1 MRVMRSG
8 IALKL
13 LGALVAALGL
23 LLVGAGCNE
32 DDVEEVLGQAS
43 AASVESAYDVTG
55 DPLMNEWIT
64 HVGNC
69 VVSHSRRQSIPYEF
83 KVVDTRMVNAFAA
96 PYGHIYVT
104 QGFLDFAETED
115 EVWVVM
121 AHEVG
126 HVVARD
132 SIHSLKRSL
141 LWGLVVQLISGESRT
156 AGDIAGIGLGLLS
169 LRYSR
174 VDEYEADDSGTMLAY
189 RAGYDPHA
197 GVTFFKRLMT
207 DIEKRRP
214 ASWEVY
220 FMTHPPTERRI
231 RRQLERAE
239 LDESN
244 PEALM
249 QIGRGYLL
257 RGQPGRATHYL
268 LKATEVAP
276 ESATAQSLLGDAYA
290 ARGQMSLAR
299 MHYAK
304 AEDAYARRRL
314 AMLQGVA
321 APRLAGIGEAGRS
334 EAGELLAR
342 VGEVGA
348 LVVQTRANAKA
359 YTMKTGGQVAQLVS
373 GVKRIN
379 ERLVDLADTEA
390 DVSDAVE
397 QLVGR
402 GSTAISRAVE
412 SVYMLESVNRD
423 LEEVG
428 SRVEK
433 LVAECESGLRA
444 AQAGEGNPEDVPALR
459 EALAELR
466 RATATL
472 ELAMAEAPRTFERVR
487 SAQSAANDVTNL
499 MEMVVCRDDPDSA
512 LNGQLRDASTHTQDL
527 AIEAL
532 HAVARA
538 QRQSVKARGHALVA
552 RLNLL
557 GTAATPQMQALYDR
571 QVAHFLLVPEA
582 AVRAARAV
590 GGGYGEA
597 AMSIAAARSLGTD
610 PGHFL
615 PTVAGVSPVGAAMEQ
630 GAAISSANVLLKFLA
645 GAMQSEREATPT
657 T

>member
-1 MRVMRSG
+1 MTRRRAGV
-8 IALKL
+8 ALKL
-13 LGALVAALGL
+13 MAALAAAVGL
-23 LLVGAGCNE
+23 MLAGTGCRE

-43 AASVESAYDVTG
+43 AASIESAYDVDG

-64 HVGNC
+64 HVGNS
-69 VVSHSRRQSIPYEF
+69 VVSHTRRQSIPYEF
-83 KVVDTRMVNAFAA
+83 KVIETDMVNAFAA

-104 QGFLDFAETED
+104 QGFLDFAETEH

-141 LWGLVVQLISGESRT
+141 LWGLLVQLIGGESRT

-174 VDEYEADDSGTMLAY
+174 VDEYEADDAGTMLAY
-189 RAGYDPHA
+189 RAGYDPH
-197 GVTFFKRLMT
+197 GGLTFFDRLMT

-231 RRQLERAE
+231 QRQRERAE
-239 LDESN
+239 LDDTN
-244 PEALM
+244 AEALV

-257 RGQPGRATHYL
+257 RGQPGRATDYL

-276 ESATAQSLLGDAYA
+276 DSATAQSLLGDAYA
-290 ARGQMSLAR
+290 ARGEMSLAR
-299 MHYAK
+299 THYGK
-304 AEDAYARRRL
+304 ADGDYAERRL
-314 AMLQGVA
+314 AA
-321 APRLAGIGEAGRS
+321 LAGVEAPALPGIGATGQAA
-334 EAGELLAR
+334 AGELLAR
-342 VGEVGA
+342 AGEVAA
-348 LVVQTRANAKA
+348 LVGQTRANTRA
-359 YTMKTGGQVAQLVS
+359 YSQKTGEQVAQMVAD
-373 GVKRIN
+373 VKRIN

-390 DVSDAVE
+390 HVSDAVE
-397 QLVGR
+397 QLVVR
-402 GSTAISRAVE
+402 GNSAVSRAVE
-412 SVYMLESVNRD
+412 SVYVLESVNQD
-423 LEEVG
+423 LEQVGGEV
-428 SRVEK
+428 ET
-433 LVAECESGLRA
+433 LLAQCETALRA

-459 EALAELR
+459 EALTELR
-466 RATATL
+466 RATGTL
-472 ELAMAEAPRTFERVR
+472 DLAMAEAPTTIEQVR
-487 SAQSAANDVTNL
+487 SAQSAAGDVTNL
-499 MEMVVCRDDPDSA
+499 MELVVRRDDPNSP
-512 LNGQLRDASTHTQDL
+512 LTSQLRVASTHTQQV
-527 AIEAL
+527 AIDAL
-532 HAVARA
+532 HAVTRA
-538 QRQSVKARGHALVA
+538 ERQSIKARGHALVA

-582 AVRAARAV
+582 AVRAVRAA

-615 PTVAGVSPVGAAMEQ
+615 PTVANVSPVGAAMEQ
-630 GAAISSANVLLKFLA
+630 GAAVTSANVLLKFLA
-645 GAMQSEREATPT
+645 GAMAAEREG
-657 T
+657 

>member
-1 MRVMRSG
+1 MRRRHAGV
-8 IALKL
+8 AVKL
-13 LGALVAALGL
+13 LAAVVAAVGL
-23 LLVGAGCNE
+23 LLAGAGCRE

-43 AASVESAYDVTG
+43 VASIESAYDVDG
-55 DPLMNEWIT
+55 DPLINEWIT
-64 HVGNC
+64 QVGNS

-83 KVVDTRMVNAFAA
+83 KVIETDMVNAFAA

-104 QGFLDFAETED
+104 RGFLDFAETED

-121 AHEVG
+121 GHEVG

-141 LWGLVVQLISGESRT
+141 LWGLLVQLIGGESRT

-197 GVTFFKRLMT
+197 GLAFFDRLMT

-231 RRQLERAE
+231 QRQRERVE
-239 LDESN
+239 LADTN
-244 PEALM
+244 AEALV

-257 RGQPGRATHYL
+257 RGQPARATHYL

-276 ESATAQSLLGDAYA
+276 GSTAAQSLLGDAYA
-290 ARGQMSLAR
+290 ARGELSLAR
-299 MHYAK
+299 MHYGK
-304 AEDAYARRRL
+304 ADGDYAERRL
-314 AMLQGVA
+314 AALAGVE
-321 APRLAGIGEAGRS
+321 APEPAGIGAAGQAA
-334 EAGELLAR
+334 AGELLAR
-342 VGEVGA
+342 AGEVAA
-348 LVVQTRANAKA
+348 LVTQTRANARA
-359 YTMKTGGQVAQLVS
+359 YSQKTGEQVAQMVS
-373 GVKRIN
+373 DVKRIN
-379 ERLVDLADTEA
+379 ERLVELADTEA
-390 DVSDAVE
+390 QVSDAVE
-397 QLVGR
+397 QLVVR
-402 GSTAISRAVE
+402 GNSAVSRAVE
-412 SVYMLESVNRD
+412 SVYVLESVNRD
-423 LEEVG
+423 LDEVG
-428 SRVEK
+428 GEVQT
-433 LVAECESGLRA
+433 LLAQCQTALRA
-444 AQAGEGNPEDVPALR
+444 AQAGEGNPGDVPALR
-459 EALAELR
+459 EALTELR
-466 RATATL
+466 RAAGTL
-472 ELAMAEAPRTFERVR
+472 DLAMAEAPTTIEQVR
-487 SAQSAANDVTNL
+487 SAQSAASEVTGL
-499 MEMVVCRDDPDSA
+499 MEMVVRRDDPNSP
-512 LNGQLRDASTHTQDL
+512 LTGRLRIASTHTHQV
-527 AIEAL
+527 AIDAL

-538 QRQSVKARGHALVA
+538 RRQSMKARGHALVA

-582 AVRAARAV
+582 AVRAVRAA

-615 PTVAGVSPVGAAMEQ
+615 PTIANVSPVGAAMEQ
-630 GAAISSANVLLKFLA
+630 GAALTSANVLLKFLA
-645 GAMQSEREATPT
+645 DAMQSEREATPT